1 MTDDIPGTEPVQP
14 EPEPDLPWTDEALL
28 AVEAVVLA
36 VPGVTDLY
44 RGRTSVG
51 NAVGSAVAAV
61 RRIGSSD
68 AAPRI
73 AVDGTTLRIVI
84 GTDGAAPA
92 PTVAHAVHDAV
103 LAAARAT
110 GRQPTRIDVRVARI
124 G

>member
-1 MTDDIPGTEPVQP
+1 MTEDTLGTEPV
-14 EPEPDLPWTDEALL
+14 PDPVWTDDALL
-28 AVEAVVLA
+28 AVEAVVLDVA
-36 VPGVTDLY
+36 GVTDLY

-51 NAVGSAVAAV
+51 SAVAAV
-61 RRIGSSD
+61 RRLGSSD

-73 AVDGTTLRIVI
+73 AVDGAVLRIVI

-92 PTVAHAVHDAV
+92 PTVARAVHDAV
-103 LAAARAT
+103 LAAARAS